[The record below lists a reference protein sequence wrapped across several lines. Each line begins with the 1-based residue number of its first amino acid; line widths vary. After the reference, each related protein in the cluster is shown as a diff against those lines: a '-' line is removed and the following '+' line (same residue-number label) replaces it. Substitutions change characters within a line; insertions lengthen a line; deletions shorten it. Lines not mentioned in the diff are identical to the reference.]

1 MNTMHRGAVMA
12 NLGCHTHQWQGLDLY
27 WSGRMCNVRAVTYLS
42 TDWRRPFASPI
53 LLTLVD
59 LEDHTVHYVRV
70 EG

>member
-1 MNTMHRGAVMA
+1 
-12 NLGCHTHQWQGLDLY
+12 
-27 WSGRMCNVRAVTYLS
+27 MCNVRAVTYLS